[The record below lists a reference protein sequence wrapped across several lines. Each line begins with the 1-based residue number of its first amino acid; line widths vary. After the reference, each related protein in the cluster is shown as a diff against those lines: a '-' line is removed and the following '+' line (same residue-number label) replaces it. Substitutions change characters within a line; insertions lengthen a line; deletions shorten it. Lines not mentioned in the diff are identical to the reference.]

1 MHQCATSG
9 LVTRSGYYQFQE
21 TVPKRA
27 RAPPPA
33 TTGNIAMA
41 HLSEDHKKLTR
52 KILELNRVVMEQ
64 RNGAPWVE
72 IESNNTL
79 LVRVPNE
86 NSELQDQRYLEEG
99 WDYDYFL
106 GSF

>member
-1 MHQCATSG
+1 MFSVDNSMYKMGVNYCTGSEYGKVLRKKNKFLSHMHQCATSG

-21 TVPKRA
+21 TVPKKA

-52 KILELNRVVMEQ
+52 KILELNKVKVDLYM
-64 RNGAPWVE
+64 
-72 IESNNTL
+72 
-79 LVRVPNE
+79 
-86 NSELQDQRYLEEG
+86 
-99 WDYDYFL
+99 
-106 GSF
+106 